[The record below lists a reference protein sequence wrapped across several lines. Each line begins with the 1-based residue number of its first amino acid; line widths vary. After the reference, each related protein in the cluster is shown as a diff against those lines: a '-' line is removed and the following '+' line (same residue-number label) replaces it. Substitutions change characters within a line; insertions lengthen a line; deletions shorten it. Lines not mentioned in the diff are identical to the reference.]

1 MSQYRYQAHPLL
13 VQEGILK
20 RRTHMLSYLAVI
32 FLVAS
37 IVCWWFS

>member
-1 MSQYRYQAHPLL
+1 MSHQRYQAHPLL
-13 VQEGILK
+13 VQEGILRK
-20 RRTHMLSYLAVI
+20 GVNVMSYLAVI